1 MGCGDMVVMKVV
13 VSVEDESEAKSCE
26 EGTST

>member
-1 MGCGDMVVMKVV
+1 MGCGDVVVMRVV
-13 VSVEDESEAKSCE
+13 VSVRDEGEAKSCE